1 MSSADRTLIGALRAV
16 FGANP
21 PARIG
26 VAVSGGGDSV
36 ALLHLLT
43 RCFDDREVTLFAA
56 TVNHGL
62 RPEAA
67 QEAEDVARLAQ
78 QLGISHQILHWHGWG
93 GRGNM
98 QDRARRARYE
108 LLADWAKNNEISMV
122 ATGHTIDDQAETV
135 LMRLARASGVDGL
148 SAMAERTPLSGI
160 TLIRP
165 MLKQSRA
172 DLRDYLRRQGLCWAE
187 DPGNEDLAY
196 DRIRVRKALGVLHSL
211 GLTAPKLAQVAANMQ
226 SARDALKQQ
235 TYSAALQIAAIDG
248 GDVVFALPEFRSLP
262 DEVARRLL
270 GQAIRWVG
278 GGDYLPRRVPLQA
291 AVADLSGTLGGCR
304 ILQQKDAIRIAREY
318 EAVKSFQAAPDQA
331 WDGLWRLA
339 GPFTP
344 EHEIRALGAAGL
356 AQCRNWRVSG
366 RPRASLIATPAIWRG
381 DDLIAAPLAEETGI
395 WRAERVG
402 GRKDFLASLLS
413 H

>member
-1 MSSADRTLIGALRAV
+1 MSDTDKALIAASRAA
-16 FGANP
+16 FGTTP

-43 RCFDDREVTLFAA
+43 RCFPAPGVPLFAA

-67 QEAEDVARLAQ
+67 QEADEVATLARRLGVA
-78 QLGISHQILHWHGWG
+78 HDTLHWRGWD

-108 LLADWAKNNEISMV
+108 LLAHWAESNDIPV
-122 ATGHTIDDQAETV
+122 IATGHTIEDQAETV

-148 SAMAERTPLSGI
+148 SAMSVRSPLNGI

-165 MLKQSRA
+165 VLDQSRA
-172 DLRDYLRRQGLCWAE
+172 DLRDYLRRQNLGWAE

-196 DRIRVRKALGVLHSL
+196 ERIKMRKALGDLQSL

-226 SARDALKQQ
+226 SARDALRQQ
-235 TYSAALQIAAIDG
+235 TYSAAQQIAAIDG
-248 GDVVFALPEFRSLP
+248 GDVVFDLSGFRTLP
-262 DEVARRLL
+262 DEIARRLL
-270 GQAIRWVG
+270 GLAILWVG

-291 AVADLSGTLGGCR
+291 ALADLSGTLGGCR
-304 ILQQKDAIRIAREY
+304 ILPQGDSIRIAREY
-318 EAVKSFQAAPDQA
+318 EAVKTLRAVPGQP
-331 WDGLWRLA
+331 WDGHWRLD
-339 GPFTP
+339 GPFTAD
-344 EHEIRALGAAGL
+344 HEIRALGPDGL
-356 AQCRNWRVSG
+356 ARCRNWRESR

-381 DDLIAAPLAEETGI
+381 DDLIAAPLAEDTGD

-402 GRKDFLASLLS
+402 GRKDFLASALS